1 MSHQSWS
8 RNSQNNVAT
17 ENSANFWKI
26 KSSPYRLNQV
36 HLWLHLR
43 LHLSSR
49 HLLALKLFSI
59 KISPSTRSS
68 LFVQSHHQT
77 DSCSWVLKTT
87 KYELSFLNFYYFHL
101 MSYKVLTYSGCLQV
115 FNRKSFTALSIT
127 IYLRFSKGK
136 ELCEK
141 YLCKQNENGTFEFW
155 ENWKLGRNVQLY
167 GESEKSSMKDSRRL
181 KEGFKS
187 WSQSYLYLEVPKS
200 LSSSSPLW
208 ISVLQTCHKLVTW
221 N

>member
-1 MSHQSWS
+1 M
-8 RNSQNNVAT
+8 
-17 ENSANFWKI
+17 
-26 KSSPYRLNQV
+26 

-68 LFVQSHHQT
+68 LFVQSHHRT

-87 KYELSFLNFYYFHL
+87 KYELSFLDFYYFHL

-115 FNRKSFTALSIT
+115 FIRKSFTALSIT

-136 ELCEK
+136 ELSEK

-155 ENWKLGRNVQLY
+155 EHWKLGRNVQLY
-167 GESEKSSMKDSRRL
+167 GESEKGSMKDSRRL
-181 KEGFKS
+181 NEGTRADPKVIYTLKCLNPSPALPLFELV
-187 WSQSYLYLEVPKS
+187 SYKPVTKILVGSFSRWNLAWKTDI
-200 LSSSSPLW
+200 SP
-208 ISVLQTCHKLVTW
+208 SHKNGHNW
-221 N
+221 